1 MGKKTA
7 IAIKFGEKIK
17 QLRIDRNITQE
28 GLAYVSGLD
37 RSYVGSIERGER
49 NISLLNI
56 EKLAVGLGVQ
66 IKEIFE

>member
-28 GLAYVSGLD
+28 GLAYLSALD

-56 EKLAVGLGVQ
+56 EKLAVGLGVE
-66 IKEIFE
+66 IKEIFD